1 LIGKGVSVG
10 AVKEY
15 DDTQPTDPP
24 TNAQLDAALAVFHE
38 LLDGLSERL
47 EQLGVRIANLE
58 TQRTPQD
65 NNEDDMEWY

>member
-1 LIGKGVSVG
+1 VV
-10 AVKEY
+10 
-15 DDTQPTDPP
+15 
-24 TNAQLDAALAVFHE
+24 HE